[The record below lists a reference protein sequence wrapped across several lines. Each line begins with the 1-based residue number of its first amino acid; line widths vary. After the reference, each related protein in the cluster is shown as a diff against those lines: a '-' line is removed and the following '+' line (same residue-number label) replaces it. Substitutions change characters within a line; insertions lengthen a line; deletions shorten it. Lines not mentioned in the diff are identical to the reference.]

1 MKEKLE
7 PLQAPLDLNAAELKK
22 IVLLWPA
29 VLNLSYEDNVKPTLA
44 QLQQHLDLDAMQLKK
59 IVLGLPAVLGYV
71 PANVFNKLR
80 HQQECLGLTDE
91 ELKVAVIAQPQCRWA
106 TGKSRRSGR

>member
-1 MKEKLE
+1 MLG
-7 PLQAPLDLNAAELKK
+7 
-22 IVLLWPA
+22 
-29 VLNLSYEDNVKPTLA
+29 LSYEDNVKPTLA
-44 QLQQHLDLDAMQLKK
+44 QLQEHLNLDAAELKK
-59 IVLGLPAVLGYV
+59 IVLGLPAVLGLE